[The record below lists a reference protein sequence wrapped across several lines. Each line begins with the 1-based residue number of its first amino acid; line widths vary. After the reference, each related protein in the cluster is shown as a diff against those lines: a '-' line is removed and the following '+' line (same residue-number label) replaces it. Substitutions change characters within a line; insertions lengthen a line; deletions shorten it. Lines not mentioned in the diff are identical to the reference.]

1 VAAYLPVQLD
11 PRAEAGI
18 AQIAF
23 SIQSLVATSK
33 EISTTLK
40 VLLPAPAKQIRL
52 ALPSITRKGVLMAN
66 FELANDEVATIPILV
81 DDAGGAPVP
90 APAGDVFS
98 VVSSNPASLGATI
111 GTTAAGTPAVVL
123 TPLVQASPNLSI
135 VVSDSAG
142 LSSFTLGIDI
152 VADTTPK
159 AITLDLTKVTEATQP
174 VPTATGP

>member
-1 VAAYLPVQLD
+1 MAAYLPVQLD

-40 VLLPAPAKQIRL
+40 VLVPNPAKQIRL

-81 DDAGGAPVP
+81 DDAAGQPVP

-111 GTTAAGTPAVVL
+111 GTTAAGNPAVIL

-135 VVSDSAG
+135 MVGDSAG
-142 LSSFTLGIDI
+142 LSTFTQGVDI
-152 VADTTPK
+152 VGDTTPK
-159 AITLDLTKVTEATQP
+159 AITLDLTKVTETSQP